1 MLENRGQR
9 QRNKL
14 GQHWNTWAKNVACHV
29 HAASNVDYSGMWWNF
44 GNVINVES
52 IEYVKDW
59 VLKVRNGGFKDDFEA
74 LELSN
79 WGNGVVI

>member
-1 MLENRGQR
+1 M
-9 QRNKL
+9 
-14 GQHWNTWAKNVACHV
+14 
-29 HAASNVDYSGMWWNF
+29 
-44 GNVINVES
+44 ES

-59 VLKVRNGGFKDDFEA
+59 VLKVRNGGFKDDVEA